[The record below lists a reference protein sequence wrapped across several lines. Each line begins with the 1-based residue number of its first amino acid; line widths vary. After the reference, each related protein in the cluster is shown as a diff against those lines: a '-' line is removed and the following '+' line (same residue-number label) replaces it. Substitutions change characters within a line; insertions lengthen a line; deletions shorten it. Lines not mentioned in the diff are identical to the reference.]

1 MFIGGKVCLLFNHL
15 ASHPRSRPK
24 DYQMK
29 YLLSLM
35 AFFAIFSFTACMD
48 DDDSVTNGNV
58 STTINFRAEY
68 DDTDLSIQSITY
80 DYPTGAKLK
89 ATLFQYYIS
98 DLELLP
104 ADGGAAVRL
113 ADIDLIRYQAETDG
127 SVASRTYDV
136 PAGDYVG
143 LRFGLGVKP
152 ELNAMDP
159 NEFSADFVLNEV
171 QFWNANARYVFAKI
185 EANADLENDGT
196 FDTGLTYHLGSD
208 ALYTTITFDGDFAI
222 SSTANPELDIVA
234 DVLKALASDTES
246 FDISN
251 PDQQR
256 IHGMNQ
262 TIGQDIWDRLAGQ
275 FELQVR

>member
-1 MFIGGKVCLLFNHL
+1 
-15 ASHPRSRPK
+15 
-24 DYQMK
+24 MK

-80 DYPTGAKLK
+80 DYPTGPKLK

-251 PDQQR
+251 RDQQR

>member
-1 MFIGGKVCLLFNHL
+1 
-15 ASHPRSRPK
+15 
-24 DYQMK
+24 MK
-29 YLLSLM
+29 YLSLLSFSVVLL
-35 AFFAIFSFTACMD
+35 FAACQD
-48 DDDSVTNGNV
+48 DDDPATGGDVA
-58 STTINFRAEY
+58 TTINFRAEY
-68 DDTDLSIQSITY
+68 DDADINIQSTTY

-104 ADGGAAVRL
+104 TGGGTAVRL

-152 ELNAMDP
+152 DLNAMDP
-159 NEFSADFVLNEV
+159 NVFSADFVLNET

-185 EANADLENDGT
+185 EANADLEDDGT

-208 ALYTTITFDGDFAI
+208 ALYTTITFTGNFTI
-222 SSTANPELDIVA
+222 SSTANPELNIVA
-234 DVLKALASDTES
+234 DVLKALANDTES
-246 FDISN
+246 FDIAN

-256 IHGMNQ
+256 VHGGNQ
-262 TIGQDIWDRLAGQ
+262 AIGEDIWTRLADQ